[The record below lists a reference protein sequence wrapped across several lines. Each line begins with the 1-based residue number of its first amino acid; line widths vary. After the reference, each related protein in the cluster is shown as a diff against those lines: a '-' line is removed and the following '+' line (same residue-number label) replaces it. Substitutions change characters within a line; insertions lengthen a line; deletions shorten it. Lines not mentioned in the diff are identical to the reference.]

1 MKGTCQLTVETGTK
15 ITEALFYVIDSN
27 SQNLLTGACA
37 IELYLICLP
46 RTIFDKR
53 DKRTK
58 LQEVSVVKEK
68 IVKANNKQ
76 SDDSKIPKRL
86 EKLITSYRQTLFT
99 RKIGK
104 LKDTK
109 IKLHIND
116 KIPPVAQAER
126 CIPFTL
132 TKKAQKE
139 IEHLEQQDIIEDITS
154 EATPLLSKL
163 VIVPKSKGWVR
174 FCIDMRN
181 ANTAIERTRFPTST
195 VDDLII
201 KQDGAKYFTKLDL
214 NSAFHQLELH
224 EDSRHITAFQTEDRI
239 KRFKRLIFA
248 LNIASEQL
256 QHYL

>member
-58 LQEVSVVKEK
+58 LQEVFVVKEK
-68 IVKANNKQ
+68 IIKANNKQ

-86 EKLITSYRQTLFT
+86 EKLITSYWQTLFT
-99 RKIGK
+99 GEIGK

-116 KIPPVAQAER
+116 KIPSVAQVER
-126 CIPFTL
+126 RIPFAL
-132 TKKAQKE
+132 RKKVQKE

-154 EATPLLSKL
+154 EATPWLSQL
-163 VIVPKSKGWVR
+163 VIVPKSDGGLR
-174 FCIDMRN
+174 LCIDMRN
-181 ANTAIERTRFPTST
+181 ANTAIERTRFTTPT
-195 VDDLII
+195 VDDLIF
-201 KQDGAKYFTKLDL
+201 KLKGAKYFTKLDL

-224 EDSRHITAFQTEDRI
+224 
-239 KRFKRLIFA
+239 
-248 LNIASEQL
+248 
-256 QHYL
+256 